1 MPSLDNRAAV
11 RVLLEAGGDVNAR
24 ATSRSLYTPLH
35 FAVDYRVASV
45 GTIGALL
52 EGGADVNARAERDQT
67 PLHIACM
74 RSNVAAVELLL
85 RWGADEKLT
94 SDDGDTPA
102 DVIGAADQ
110 AGNMSDN
117 ILRML
122 ARAPADKS
130 WRRRSW
136 LVLSRYHP
144 TRVEIELEN
153 GSNSSISEGCSSK
166 VAKISGEDSSRDDEE
181 TEDQM
186 IVDWRDLVGRLVGLE
201 ADSVFRLV
209 VGFL

>member
-1 MPSLDNRAAV
+1 
-11 RVLLEAGGDVNAR
+11 
-24 ATSRSLYTPLH
+24 
-35 FAVDYRVASV
+35 
-45 GTIGALL
+45 
-52 EGGADVNARAERDQT
+52 
-67 PLHIACM
+67 M

-110 AGNMSDN
+110 AGNMSDKESDN
-117 ILRML
+117 QRILRML